1 MHIVLPTNLSSRM
14 PCNSWWLKCSYRNCH
29 RWQRS
34 MGGKYR
40 RFHEPLEERSRIEKQ
55 GGFETKLPG
64 KTLPQNFTFQKMSHY
79 GVTREVVT
87 LVEQVTC
94 QKRVTLVNTIDLE
107 HFLSKTLLKN
117 IFMSNIVRYY

>member
-1 MHIVLPTNLSSRM
+1 MANIGDSIAVLCERGSAGQLTVD
-14 PCNSWWLKCSYRNCH
+14 
-29 RWQRS
+29 
-34 MGGKYR
+34 
-40 RFHEPLEERSRIEKQ
+40 HEPLEERSRIEKQ
-55 GGFETKLPG
+55 CGFVTKLPG

-117 IFMSNIVRYY
+117 IFMSNTACNY

>member
-1 MHIVLPTNLSSRM
+1 M
-14 PCNSWWLKCSYRNCH
+14 
-29 RWQRS
+29 
-34 MGGKYR
+34 
-40 RFHEPLEERSRIEKQ
+40 
-55 GGFETKLPG
+55 TKLPG

-117 IFMSNIVRYY
+117 IFMSNIVYYCTNISWFFQ